1 MTGSAP
7 RWIDETL
14 YPDWGQRLTAASILF
29 EDKTEH
35 QHLVIFENERLGR
48 VMLLDGVVQ
57 VTTADEFIYHE
68 MMAHVPLVALGDRA
82 KRVLVVGGG
91 DGGILREVLKHR
103 GVEKAVLCEID
114 RSVIDLCQQ
123 WFPDVSA
130 GALTDERVE
139 IVIADAAKLVAE
151 TDQWF
156 DAILVDST
164 DPHGPGAV
172 LFSAGFYADCKRC
185 LNPGGVLVT
194 QNGVPF
200 MQPAELQ
207 QSVNFFRGLFADAGC
222 YLATVPTYVGGPMAF
237 GWASDD
243 ASLRHIKLDELAHR
257 FTADALLTRQYSPAV
272 HHAAFA
278 LPPYIAG
285 LLAG

>member
-1 MTGSAP
+1 MT

-14 YPDWGQRLTAASILF
+14 YPEWGQRLAVSQVLF
-29 EDKTEH
+29 EDRTEH

-48 VMLLDGVVQ
+48 VMVLDGAVQ

-68 MMAHVPLVALGDRA
+68 MMAHVPLVALGERA

-91 DGGILREVLKHR
+91 DGGILREVLKHPGIER
-103 GVEKAVLCEID
+103 AVLCELD
-114 RSVIDLCQQ
+114 RTVIDMALKY
-123 WFPDVSA
+123 FPEISN
-130 GALTDERVE
+130 GALGDERVDT
-139 IVIADAAKLVAE
+139 VIGDGARFVAE

-172 LFSAGFYADCKRC
+172 LFSAGFYANCKRC

-200 MQPAELQ
+200 MQAAELQ
-207 QSVNFFRGLFADAGC
+207 QSMAHFRSLFSDASC
-222 YLATVPTYVGGPMAF
+222 YLATIPTYAGGPMAF
-237 GWASDD
+237 GWATDD
-243 ASLRHIKLDELAHR
+243 ASLRQLKLEDLSHR
-257 FTADALLTRQYSPAV
+257 ATADALLTRYYTPAV
-272 HHAAFA
+272 HQAAFA
-278 LPPYIAG
+278 LPPYIG
-285 LLAG
+285 RLLLPANPA